1 MNDMNSDVA
10 AKQPVFPGRVDHVYC
25 ISIDP
30 SESEREVVYIGQSV
44 TPGRALKHFK
54 SHNSKLQQRLAGHEA
69 WRISFQNLEVASA
82 EDTNIFESLAID
94 LVKHDGRFNS
104 VNGLEG
110 STVFRPRAF
119 YPQHNLPVK
128 NGIYVRWEWIDGV
141 NRALEVTDI
150 APSTDPAEPGVY
162 QRWWVTPSL
171 RSKNLHPVL
180 EGIRALI
187 KSVEDQGAVRFQNPY
202 FQYLADMGLDAM
214 DSLPAAG
221 RGVTLQELYKDLSGS
236 FVYVQINDKVFEDVG
251 DTRTGLQPG
260 LGHDALKDRVEKFWD
275 KSSSSLTSG
284 RTLSR
289 LLTPEDRALLADSER
304 PRFLVGAVSGTKIIL
319 GIWKLDIAS
328 TESWLDP
335 GQGKVVFPITDPA
348 SKDLLAT
355 YVGARIGDHLDMN
368 SKAVKWID
376 VAPSM

>member
-1 MNDMNSDVA
+1 M
-10 AKQPVFPGRVDHVYC
+10 
-25 ISIDP
+25 
-30 SESEREVVYIGQSV
+30 

-54 SHNSKLQQRLAGHEA
+54 SHNTKLQQRLAGHEA

-289 LLTPEDRALLADSER
+289 SLTPEDRALLADSER